1 MSDDRIEEGLHA
13 YADQVQRS
21 ATVAP
26 ASEIRRRAAKRRTRR
41 LAAAAATAVLA
52 AGFGIGLSLGP
63 PRSETP
69 ADPVV
74 SISPRVLPSSSV
86 AADLTQL
93 EELGVDLEVDVMIDV
108 ADDGVDRFL
117 QVGPDDVVDFTG
129 TARSDSTRMR
139 LRAAPTTGK
148 NEVWITPPAWNE
160 CVTDTSGAALTLQ
173 PCRLGDESQVWR
185 LVPAGDSG
193 QFELDG
199 RYGVVRV
206 EEGLITTGESGR
218 VGLQTLRFDR

>member
-26 ASEIRRRAAKRRTRR
+26 ASEIRQRAARRRTRR
-41 LAAAAATAVLA
+41 AAAAAAAAVLA
-52 AGFGIGLSLGP
+52 AGFGIGLTLGT

-74 SISPRVLPSSSV
+74 STTPRVLPSASV
-86 AADLTQL
+86 ASDLSQL
-93 EELGVDLEVDVMIDV
+93 EQLGIDLGTDVLIDV

-117 QVGPDDVVDFTG
+117 EVRPDAVVDFTG
-129 TARSDSTRMR
+129 TGRSDSTRMV
-139 LRAAPTTGK
+139 LRPAPTTGR
-148 NEVWITPPAWNE
+148 NEVWITPPVWNE
-160 CVTDTSGAALTLQ
+160 CVTDTEGAVLALQ

-193 QFELDG
+193 QFELEG
-199 RYGVVRV
+199 RYGIVRV
-206 EEGLITTGESGR
+206 EEGLITSGQSGR
-218 VGLQTLRFDR
+218 TGLQTLRFDR

>member
-13 YADQVQRS
+13 YADQIQRS

-26 ASEIRRRAAKRRTRR
+26 ASEIRQRAAKRRTRR
-41 LAAAAATAVLA
+41 VAAAAAAAVLA
-52 AGFGIGLSLGP
+52 AGFGVGLTLGT

-74 SISPRVLPSSSV
+74 STSPRVLPSSSV
-86 AADLTQL
+86 ASDLTQL
-93 EELGVDLEVDVMIDV
+93 EELGVDLGTDVLIDV

-117 QVGPDDVVDFTG
+117 EVGRDDVVDFTG
-129 TARSDSTRMR
+129 TARSDSTRML

-148 NEVWITPPAWNE
+148 NEVWLTPSARNE

-193 QFELDG
+193 QFELEG
-199 RYGVVRV
+199 RYGIVRV
-206 EEGLITTGESGR
+206 DEGLITSGTSGR
-218 VGLQTLRFDR
+218 TGLQTLRFDR

>member
-13 YADQVQRS
+13 YADQVQRT
-21 ATVAP
+21 ATVVP
-26 ASEIRRRAAKRRTRR
+26 AGEIRQRAARRRTRR
-41 LAAAAATAVLA
+41 LTAAAAAVLV
-52 AGFGIGLSLGP
+52 AGFGIGLTLGP
-63 PRSETP
+63 QRSDTP

-74 SISPRVLPSSSV
+74 STSPRVLPSSSV

-93 EELGVDLEVDVMIDV
+93 EELGVDLGADVLIDV

-117 QVGPDDVVDFTG
+117 EVGRDDVVDFTG
-129 TARSDSTRMR
+129 TAKGDSTRML
-139 LRAAPTTGK
+139 LRAAPTTGE

-160 CVTDTSGAALTLQ
+160 CVTDTPGAALTLQ

-193 QFELDG
+193 QFELEG
-199 RYGVVRV
+199 RYGIVRV
-206 EEGLITTGESGR
+206 DEGLITGGQGGR
-218 VGLQTLRFDR
+218 SGLQTIRFDR